1 MRTYSDVSAG
11 KFSSVLDTMADYISI
26 SPHFAKYTRLIA
38 SLLVTFHIQTC
49 LWWLWKVLGMTVEEV
64 EANLDSMTW
73 GLYTRYILSLCRFVA
88 ISRARSLSC
97 MLYSSNGRNGL
108 HTVQG
113 KVEAYVIS
121 IYITSMTVTTVG
133 YGDITAQ
140 NTSERVGYTFFFIAS
155 SYLWST
161 LIAEV
166 ALLRY

>member
-1 MRTYSDVSAG
+1 
-11 KFSSVLDTMADYISI
+11 
-26 SPHFAKYTRLIA
+26 
-38 SLLVTFHIQTC
+38 
-49 LWWLWKVLGMTVEEV
+49 
-64 EANLDSMTW
+64 
-73 GLYTRYILSLCRFVA
+73 
-88 ISRARSLSC
+88 

-113 KVEAYVIS
+113 KLEAYVIS

-140 NTSERVGYTFFFIAS
+140 NTSERVGYTLFFIAS

-166 ALLRY
+166 TLLSSAMRP